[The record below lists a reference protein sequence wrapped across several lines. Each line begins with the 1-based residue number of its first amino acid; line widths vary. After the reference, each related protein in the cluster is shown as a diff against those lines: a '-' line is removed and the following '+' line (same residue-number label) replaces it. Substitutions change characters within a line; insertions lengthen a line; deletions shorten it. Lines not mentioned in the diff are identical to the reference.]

1 MLKSLFSIFLSL
13 LLLVAPASGAPSG
26 DQPAG
31 EVQRLIPDASRNAH
45 PLAVKDILQWNDLLS
60 TNTKGRLRAGLTDG
74 SILSLGSNSE
84 LRVVQHD
91 ASTQQTLLELDY
103 GKLRNRVAKITQPGG
118 KFEVKT
124 PNAIIGVIGTDF
136 YVAYGNNRTTVICY
150 EGQITVTPLVDADV
164 VGNNN
169 PGTGTS
175 NAITLVAGQMVVI
188 GAKEGQGPYE
198 IVAPPPGVLQASMH
212 DTEVP
217 VEGEKSHQA
226 KSHRTKIAVITAL
239 LATAGLTVALTQI
252 NSSSKPC
259 GCK

>member
-1 MLKSLFSIFLSL
+1 MLRSLLSFFLSL
-13 LLLVAPASGAPSG
+13 LLLVVPALGAPSG

-103 GKLRNRVAKITQPGG
+103 GKLRNRVVKITQPAG

-136 YVAYGNNRTTVICY
+136 YVAYGNNQTIVICY
-150 EGQITVTPLVDADV
+150 EGQITVTPLAGGAV
-164 VGNNN
+164 VGSNN
-169 PGTGTS
+169 PSKGTS
-175 NAITLVAGQMVVI
+175 TLMTLVAGQMVII
-188 GAKEGQGPYE
+188 GAKAGQSASE
-198 IVAPPPGVLQASMH
+198 VVAAPPGVLQASMQ
-212 DTEVP
+212 DTEVA
-217 VEGEKSHQA
+217 VQGEKSHQA
-226 KSHRTKIAVITAL
+226 KSHRTKIAVIAAV
-239 LATAGLTVALTQI
+239 LATAGITVALTQI